1 MLNED
6 VIKGLA
12 KTIEILVSKSS
23 INQFLFKGRILSI
36 QKEGETSRIKFV
48 KE

>member
-1 MLNED
+1 MKNQPITYKALTR
-6 VIKGLA
+6 L
-12 KTIEILVSKSS
+12 S
-23 INQFLFKGRILSI
+23 IFTEVRFKFLLFLSI